1 MRGGEG
7 MNVKNVYL
15 TAEVADKLQ
24 VNQAYLLRT
33 AKDLKLQNKITDTQ
47 MRESGKRNYIFSEE
61 AVKLLEDYFKSKKKS

>member
-1 MRGGEG
+1 